1 MRARTASITGSMR
14 LLPACLAVAA
24 AFAWPAAARADVD
37 DEIVVLRDGGLTR
50 TERADAGVQPE
61 RDLALEDVELVSAA
75 DPAAALAELR
85 ADPDVEWAERNQ
97 PRRINSDPLA
107 GALWGLNNTGQAV
120 WWRRGTADAD
130 VDAPQAWAVSR
141 GAGVTVAV
149 VDTGVDLGHP
159 DLAGRLVPGHDFVER
174 DGDPQDAHG
183 HGTHVAGTVAA
194 GENGTGVIGVAP
206 QALVM
211 PLRVLGADGGG
222 SSAAVAEAFDYAGD
236 RGVRV
241 VNASLGSSSPSQVE
255 RAAIQSHPRTLFVV
269 AAGNGGSDS
278 IGDDN
283 DDATREYPCAH
294 DEPNLICVGASD
306 ANDARAPFSN
316 YGATSVDLFAPGQ
329 EIVSD
334 WARGRLTVLDRHFPV
349 GDGYEIMVGTSMAAP
364 HVAGAA
370 ALAAAVRPDWGA
382 AELKA
387 ALLNGADP
395 RPGLA
400 GLAVTG
406 ARLNAAATA
415 RIAAG
420 LPPAP
425 GPDSGPLGPEL
436 AERGEVGP
444 QQPTAPAPA
453 AAPRISRLRLHGRPR
468 VCRGRRA
475 CQARTATLSFR
486 LGASAA
492 VRVRLQRRD
501 CVRTTCRWRPA
512 RQRVRREG
520 AGRTRWVVGGSLLGM
535 KLVPGRWRVRLS
547 TSAGRAERV
556 FRVR

>member
-1 MRARTASITGSMR
+1 MR
-14 LLPACLAVAA
+14 LLPACLAVVAVL
-24 AFAWPAAARADVD
+24 AWPAAARADTD

-50 TERADAGVQPE
+50 AERTDAGVRPE
-61 RDLALEDVELVSAA
+61 RELALEDVELVSAA
-75 DPAAALAELR
+75 DPDAALAELR

-97 PRRINSDPLA
+97 PRRISGDPLA

-120 WWRRGTADAD
+120 WWRRGTPDAD

-159 DLAGRLVPGHDFVER
+159 DLAGRLVPGYDFVER

-206 QALVM
+206 QAVVM

-222 SSAAVAEAFDYAGD
+222 SSAAVAEAFEYAGA

-255 RAAIQSHPRTLFVV
+255 RQAIQRHPGTLFVV

-283 DDATREYPCAH
+283 DGATREYPCAH

-306 ANDARAPFSN
+306 ANDARASFSN

-329 EIVSD
+329 DIVSD

-370 ALAAAVRPDWGA
+370 ALAAALRPGWGA
-382 AELKA
+382 LQLKA
-387 ALLNGADP
+387 ALLDGADR
-395 RPGLA
+395 RPGLGGA
-400 GLAVTG
+400 SVTG
-406 ARLNAAATA
+406 ARLNAASTA

-425 GPDSGPLGPEL
+425 GADSGPLGPEL
-436 AERGEVGP
+436 PERGAGAE
-444 QQPTAPAPA
+444 QPAAPTPV

-486 LGASAA
+486 LAASAP
-492 VRVRLQRRD
+492 VRVRLQRRH
-501 CVRTTCRWRPA
+501 CVRTTCRWRAA
-512 RQRVRREG
+512 RERVRRQA
-520 AGRTRWVVGGSLLGM
+520 AGRTRWVVGASLLGM
-535 KLVPGRWRVRLS
+535 KLTRGRWRVTLS